1 MMLTEPVVL
10 PVQVETVANA
20 DPRVLEQLQAERG
33 QAMFGF
39 ARRLGLTDE
48 QASDAVQ
55 ETLLRLWREL
65 RRGRPIGDRAAWAFR
80 TIYRIAMDEH
90 RLSRR
95 VAGLRERLSR
105 RGTATN
111 SGAERADRD
120 DRLTVWAAVDRLPP
134 RQRYVL
140 YLRYRADLPFED
152 VAAVLGISS
161 GAARTLASRALD
173 RVRRDLTEPG
183 EGR

>member
-1 MMLTEPVVL
+1 MMVTEPVVL

-65 RRGRPIGDRAAWAFR
+65 RRGRPVEDRAAWAFR

-95 VAGLRERLSR
+95 VAGLRARLVGSPSS
-105 RGTATN
+105 TAQ
-111 SGAERADRD
+111 AER
-120 DRLTVWAAVDRLPP
+120 
-134 RQRYVL
+134 
-140 YLRYRADLPFED
+140 
-152 VAAVLGISS
+152 
-161 GAARTLASRALD
+161 
-173 RVRRDLTEPG
+173 
-183 EGR
+183 